1 MKQLKFLQNEEEIR
15 REIKR
20 QGEKIEKIAI
30 TFEQI
35 RYNFVDKIEERERDL
50 WDTRMGEII
59 RHLNEAVNEIEK
71 IKLRI

>member
-50 WDTRMGEII
+50 WDARMREII